1 MSNEFKHIVRVLGTD
16 LDGSLKVPYA
26 LSKIKGVGIF
36 FGYAI
41 SRALNIN
48 PDERIG
54 FLSENQIQK
63 IEDAISNP
71 LSYGIPS
78 WLLNRRRDLKTGK
91 DLHLHGSDLVLTIKE
106 DIEREKK
113 IKSWR
118 GVRHSLGLKVRG
130 QRTKTT
136 GRKHAAVGVLR
147 RAIAQAQ
154 TQTEKKEKK
163 E

>member
-1 MSNEFKHIVRVLGTD
+1 MSNEFKRIVRVLGTD
-16 LDGSLKVPYA
+16 LDGSLKIPYA
-26 LSKIKGVGIF
+26 LSKIKGVGIYL
-36 FGYAI
+36 GYAI

-48 PDERIG
+48 PDDRIG

-71 LSYGIPS
+71 LSYGIPP

-91 DLHLHGSDLVLTIKE
+91 DLHLHGSDLVLAIKE
-106 DIEREKK
+106 DIEKEKK
-113 IKSWR
+113 IKSWK

-136 GRKHAAVGVLR
+136 GRKHAAIGVSK
-147 RAIAQAQ
+147 RALAQA
-154 TQTEKKEKK
+154 EKKE
-163 E
+163 

>member
-1 MSNEFKHIVRVLGTD
+1 MSNEFKRIVRVLGTD
-16 LDGSLKVPYA
+16 LDGSLKIPYA

-36 FGYAI
+36 LGYAI

-71 LSYGIPS
+71 LAYGIPS
-78 WLLNRRRDLKTGK
+78 WLLNRRKDLKTGK
-91 DLHLHGSDLVLTIKE
+91 DLHLHGSDLVLAIKE

-113 IKSWR
+113 IKSWN
-118 GVRHSLGLKVRG
+118 GIRHSLGLKVRG

-136 GRKHAAVGVLR
+136 GRKHAAVGVSK
-147 RAIAQAQ
+147 RALAQA
-154 TQTEKKEKK
+154 EKKEK